1 MRPKDTATRRKRDSE
16 IRRCTKLESLQR
28 HPHDEAKFWSKQAA
42 SRSAP
47 DNKVS
52 ADSFATSETVGE
64 VESYLND
71 FDQYIVDQE
80 EMFHDRDPQCSSS
93 GAICSTPETISWL
106 DQQFAHWGPCTN
118 DFGQHLG
125 FISRAPVT
133 SHSSNRQ
140 ALLERSSPVTTA
152 PTVLQPFP
160 RSDINV
166 LVDQLSVCSLAE
178 KSFIKHNLEIYSAAT
193 TATKTIPSQSEP
205 SVSLGQIGESSESR
219 TPALTE
225 LLAQAV
231 EAIGHIPSA
240 PGVRNSRGF
249 PAELGPVE
257 PNSAAAGDPEY
268 LAQAIEATSSGGIF
282 WYHIACEI
290 LRDPPKFRSAY
301 SEGLYSNRNPH
312 LLQDSGPGFSELI
325 ALQRVPILFRD
336 IWTRSRMP
344 KWVDRFGNTSV
355 HMAAICGASLPHL
368 LCLMEHVDVNA
379 LNNAGQTFMHVLDP
393 RWMSPEDMIELRDQ
407 LVREGFIFHHRDV
420 AGQTFLDTL
429 KHRDIEQS
437 DFARCWLRPIIR
449 KDKIFHGL
457 SVEITSDQLLDGRL
471 VRKIFN
477 EIGGHE
483 EQWKMLGWESNSYQH
498 LHCSSN
504 INELLEP
511 SYNPMLLKTKDCQD
525 RLGRGLLHIAA
536 DDIAGPAIPTKA
548 QQQRSN
554 AIRLNLVKHLLTIGV
569 DVNHHDDKGVTPLMA
584 HVRCVTYQH
593 AIVDELLQ
601 HGAEPNARDKSGNT
615 ALHTAIKL
623 GNIDATKTLIGRGA
637 NVHARDWKCEGLL
650 TMAKR
655 AQRGAKDD
663 VGLYA
668 KITACMALII
678 DAGAVAFPDLFHEWD
693 TPQPNGSVLK
703 DLDHKDLGQPPLY
716 YASNSSPASLIFLD
730 PVRWGS
736 EW

>member
-1 MRPKDTATRRKRDSE
+1 MRPKDTATKRKRSSE
-16 IRRCTKLESLQR
+16 IQRCTKLDSLQR
-28 HPHDEAKFWSKQAA
+28 HPHDEAKVRSKQAA

-52 ADSFATSETVGE
+52 ADSFATSKTVGE
-64 VESYLND
+64 VESHRND
-71 FDQYIVDQE
+71 FDRYIEDQE
-80 EMFHDRDPQCSSS
+80 KMFHDRDPQFSSS
-93 GAICSTPETISWL
+93 GAINGTPESLSWL
-106 DQQFAHWGPCTN
+106 DQQFISGEEPFTKSFDHP
-118 DFGQHLG
+118 LG
-125 FISRAPVT
+125 FISQAPVT
-133 SHSSNRQ
+133 SQSSHNQ
-140 ALLERSSPVTTA
+140 SLPEKSCQINSDPNV
-152 PTVLQPFP
+152 P
-160 RSDINV
+160 RPLPKSDINL
-166 LVDQLSVCSLAE
+166 LVDQLSVCSSRE
-178 KSFIKHNLEIYSAAT
+178 KKFIKHSLERYSVAT
-193 TATKTIPSQSEP
+193 TATKTIRSRSKPSIALS
-205 SVSLGQIGESSESR
+205 QIGESSESR
-219 TPALTE
+219 TPAVTE
-225 LLAQAV
+225 YLAQAV

-240 PGVRNSRGF
+240 PRVRNSGAF
-249 PAELGPVE
+249 QAELGPVE
-257 PNSAAAGDPEY
+257 PNSAAAGIPEY
-268 LAQAIEATSSGGIF
+268 LAQAIKATFSGGIF

-301 SEGLYSNRNPH
+301 CEGPYSNRYPH
-312 LLQDSGPGFSELI
+312 LLQDWEPGFSELI
-325 ALQRVPILFRD
+325 ALQRVPIFFRD

-355 HMAAICGASLPHL
+355 HMAAIFGASLPHL
-368 LCLMEHVDVNA
+368 LCLMEHVDVNS

-407 LVREGFIFHHRDV
+407 LVREGFKFHHRDV

-429 KHRDIEQS
+429 KHREIKQS

-449 KDKIFHGL
+449 KDKTFHGL
-457 SVEITSDQLLDGRL
+457 SVEITNDQLLDGRL
-471 VRKIFN
+471 RKIFN

-511 SYNPMLLKTKDCQD
+511 SYNPMLLKTKDCWD
-525 RLGRGLLHIAA
+525 RLGPGLLHIAA
-536 DDIAGPAIPTKA
+536 DDIAGPATPTEA

-554 AIRLNLVKHLLTIGV
+554 ATRLNLVKHLLTIGV

-601 HGAEPNARDKSGNT
+601 HGAEHNARDKSGNT

-623 GNIDATKTLIGRGA
+623 GNIEATKTLIGRGA

-650 TMAKR
+650 TVAKR

-678 DAGAVAFPDLFHEWD
+678 DGGAIASPDLFHEWA

-703 DLDHKDLGQPPLY
+703 DLDHEDLGQPPLY
-716 YASNSSPASLIFLD
+716 YASSSSLASPIFLD
-730 PVRWGS
+730 PVKWGS